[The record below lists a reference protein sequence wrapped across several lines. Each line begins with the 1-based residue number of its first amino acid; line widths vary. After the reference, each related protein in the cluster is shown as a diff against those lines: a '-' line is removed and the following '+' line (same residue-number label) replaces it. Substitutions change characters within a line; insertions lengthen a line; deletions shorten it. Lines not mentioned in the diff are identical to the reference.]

1 MAEVVLD
8 ASAIL
13 ALLRSEAGSEQ
24 VDAVIADSLVSVIN
38 EAEVIGKLIWRGQ
51 SPEQAVEVVRTLPY
65 QLVDL
70 DKGLCQ
76 RAGSWWG
83 VTRPQ
88 GLSIADRC
96 CLALAEREGLPALTA
111 DSSWA
116 KITLDVE
123 VRLISDRQKG

>member
-70 DKGLCQ
+70 DKGLCR

-96 CLALAEREGLPALTA
+96 CLALAEREGLPALTT

-116 KITLDVE
+116 KITLNVE
-123 VRLISDRQKG
+123 VRLISDRRKR